1 MNLKELAENVGLEE
15 DEFRELVELFVET
28 AGLDIERLKTAL
40 DDGDAEKVAR
50 AAHTINGA
58 SGNLGI
64 TNIHEVAKR
73 IELAA
78 GNKEL
83 YAISNDVSH
92 LKELIDEVGKIVHS

>member
-1 MNLKELAENVGLEE
+1 MNLKELAENIGLEE

-28 AGLDIERLKTAL
+28 AGSDFERLKTAF
-40 DDGDAEKVAR
+40 DEGDAEKVAR
-50 AAHTINGA
+50 VAHTINGA

-83 YAISNDVSH
+83 DVVSDDVAH
-92 LKELIDEVGKIVHS
+92 LAELFEEVGKIVYP